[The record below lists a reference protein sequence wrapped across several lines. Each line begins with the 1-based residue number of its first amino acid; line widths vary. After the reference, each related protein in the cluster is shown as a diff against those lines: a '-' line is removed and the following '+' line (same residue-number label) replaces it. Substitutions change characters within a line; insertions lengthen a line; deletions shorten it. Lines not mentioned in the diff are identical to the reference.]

1 MSHAPSLP
9 GLSTPSPATS
19 ASQST
24 SHLPFPNGTPSQK
37 QLPTQAEYYGP
48 KQGLPGTPGA
58 GIIPRAYDP
67 DFSSTIPSVDLSAF
81 DFNNYAWQ
89 DTGTFP
95 NGPGVEAAGG
105 AGGVDVETFA
115 AGGIDGAAGGPYGSG
130 VPGMFGDENGFAPM
144 VFQWDLADIWQGGGG
159 AFGK

>member
-1 MSHAPSLP
+1 
-9 GLSTPSPATS
+9 
-19 ASQST
+19 
-24 SHLPFPNGTPSQK
+24 
-37 QLPTQAEYYGP
+37 
-48 KQGLPGTPGA
+48 PGA

-89 DTGTFP
+89 DTGAFP

-130 VPGMFGDENGFAPM
+130 VPGMFGDESGFAPM